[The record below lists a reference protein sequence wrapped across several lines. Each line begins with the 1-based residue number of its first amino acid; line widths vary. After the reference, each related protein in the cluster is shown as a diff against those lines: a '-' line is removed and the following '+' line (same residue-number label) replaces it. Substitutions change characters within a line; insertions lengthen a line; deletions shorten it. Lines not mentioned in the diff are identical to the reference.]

1 MNKDWNLSW
10 MG

>member
-1 MNKDWNLSW
+1 MNKDWNLTW